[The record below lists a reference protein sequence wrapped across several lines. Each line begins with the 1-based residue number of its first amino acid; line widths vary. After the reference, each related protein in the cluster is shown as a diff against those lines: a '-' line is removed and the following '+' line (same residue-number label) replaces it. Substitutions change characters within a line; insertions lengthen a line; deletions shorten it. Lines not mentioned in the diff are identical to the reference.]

1 MRYILTI
8 VIALFTIFNGVDSYS
23 QKKELK
29 KARRFYQ
36 EEEYYLCLDMYGQ
49 AEEKGA
55 TLSLEDKLIQAR
67 CYYALKDVTKA
78 WEMYTELSLNLTGDD
93 VFYYASSQHQNGAYE
108 DAISWY
114 EKAKLQQLTISINSY
129 QINELIRSCKWALNN
144 QTFGPLVCNPEWTL
158 ASMGQSFGVQYYKRD
173 HVVYSSA
180 QAGGTNFDKT
190 GRQFLNLYISDLG
203 EDRLP
208 IEGSQRIFSQN
219 LISPYHVGAITFT
232 SDFKYMYFTKTLY
245 VEDEGEEKS
254 IIKIF
259 VVEFDGKDW
268 VNERECTFNS
278 NKFDCGHP
286 ALTPDDK
293 YLFFVSNRS
302 DDGYGEKDIYYC
314 ERKGANSFG
323 PVKNLGSAINT
334 YGDEVYPVISR
345 DYKLYFSSDGHPGFG
360 GLDIFVAEYIDGTW
374 QNVRNV
380 MQPLNSIKDDFCYVI
395 DETDPEKGFIS
406 SNKLGKGGEDVINY
420 VKKASAVETNP
431 SDEEMPP
438 VIGADVLVFGL
449 EDLVSTEETAPEP
462 IAEPETSAPAPV
474 EEVKPHLFKTTITS
488 TFDNSKIAD
497 AEFTL
502 SDGSTG
508 EVIVSGRSDAN
519 GQVTLSIPGKFANED
534 VDFNVSVKKEGFNEK
549 TFLALLSELDALTKE
564 GIALTPIFNDSVLDD
579 ISGMFI
585 PYGTD
590 FDAEGRETLDKLA
603 AYLLANPNIVVK
615 LNGHTEAKGNR
626 YGNLNVSLKMAEKA
640 KDYIVSKGVN
650 PEQMICRGYGER
662 YLKNRCYRGRYCDK
676 AQHAENRRV
685 EVVVWNVRK

>member
-1 MRYILTI
+1 MKYILTLI
-8 VIALFTIFNGVDSYS
+8 VLLCTVLGGSDSFS

-29 KARRFYQ
+29 KARIFYD
-36 EEEYYLCLDMYGQ
+36 EEEFYLALDMYSQ
-49 AEEKGA
+49 AEALGA

-67 CYYALKDVTKA
+67 CYYLINDVTKS

-144 QTFGPLVCNPEWTL
+144 QTFGPLNCNPEWTL
-158 ASMGQSFGVQYYKRD
+158 ASQGQSFGVQYYKRD

-180 QAGGTNFDKT
+180 PPGSKNVDKN
-190 GRQFLNLYISDLG
+190 GKAYLNLYISDLG
-203 EDRLP
+203 ENRLP
-208 IEGSQRIFSQN
+208 IEGSQRVFSEN
-219 LISPYHVGAITFT
+219 LISPYHVGAIAFT
-232 SDFKYMYFTKTLY
+232 SDYKYMYFTKTVY
-245 VEDEGEEKS
+245 VEDDGEEKS
-254 IIKIF
+254 MVKIF
-259 VVEFDGKDW
+259 VVEYDGNDW
-268 VNERECTFNS
+268 VNERECAFNS
-278 NKFDCGHP
+278 NNYDCAHP
-286 ALTPDDK
+286 AISPDDK
-293 YLFFVSNRS
+293 YIYFVSNRS

-345 DYKLYFSSDGHPGFG
+345 DNKLYFSSNGHPGFG
-360 GLDIFVAEYIDGTW
+360 GLDIFVAEFIDGTW

-395 DETDPEKGFIS
+395 DETDPEKGYIS
-406 SNKLGKGGEDVINY
+406 SNRLGKGGADVINK
-420 VKKASAVETNP
+420 VLKASAVESTPAN
-431 SDEEMPP
+431 EMPP
-438 VIGADVLVFGL
+438 IIGADVLVFGL
-449 EDLVSTEETAPEP
+449 DEEPVVAPEP
-462 IAEPETSAPAPV
+462 EPQPVEEPVVAPVV

-488 TFDNSKIAD
+488 TYDNSKVAD
-497 AEFTL
+497 AEFIL

-508 EVIVSGRSDAN
+508 EVIISGRSDAS
-519 GQVTLSIPGKFANED
+519 GQVVLNIPGKYANEN
-534 VDFNVSVKKEGFNEK
+534 VDFNIVVRKDGFNEK
-549 TFLALLSELDALTKE
+549 TFLASLSELDALTKE

-585 PYGTD
+585 PYTSD
-590 FDAEGRETLDKLA
+590 FDDEARATLDKLA
-603 AYLLANPNIVVK
+603 AYLMANPNIVVK

-626 YGNLNVSLKMAEKA
+626 YGNLNVSTKMAEKA
-640 KDYIVSKGVN
+640 KEYIVSKGVK

-685 EVVVWNVRK
+685 EVVVWKVRK